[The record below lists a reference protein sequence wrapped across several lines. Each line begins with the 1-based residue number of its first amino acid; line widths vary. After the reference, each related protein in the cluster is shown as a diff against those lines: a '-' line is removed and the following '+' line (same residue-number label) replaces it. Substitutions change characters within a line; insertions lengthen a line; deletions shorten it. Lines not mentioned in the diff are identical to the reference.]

1 MCPPSILEY
10 WNHRDELSVAD
21 DILIRAQKIVIPTSL
36 RLDMTQAVHESH
48 MGVEKSLQRAKDIM
62 FWPRMTSDITD
73 FVLKCDICLQYRASN
88 TKQPLQSHQ
97 IPDRP
102 WQVAGTDVFTFDNKD
117 YLVTVDYFS
126 RYFEVDLLPTT
137 TSISIIRKL
146 KTIFAR
152 HGIMEKLVCDKASY
166 YTSEAFNSFAQEWH
180 FRVVHGSPRFPQS
193 NGLSEKTV
201 SIVKRIFK
209 KARDSKKDPYLAILA
224 YRTTPLKSCELSPSE
239 LCMSRRLRSNL
250 PCTNDRLKP
259 QPLKLNDVRKKV
271 VS

>member
-1 MCPPSILEY
+1 
-10 WNHRDELSVAD
+10 
-21 DILIRAQKIVIPTSL
+21 
-36 RLDMTQAVHESH
+36 

-62 FWPRMTSDITD
+62 FWPRMTSDITE
-73 FVLKCDICLQYRASN
+73 FVLKRDICLQYRASN

-152 HGIMEKLVCDKASY
+152 HGNVEKGCVY
-166 YTSEAFNSFAQEWH
+166 
-180 FRVVHGSPRFPQS
+180 
-193 NGLSEKTV
+193 
-201 SIVKRIFK
+201 
-209 KARDSKKDPYLAILA
+209 
-224 YRTTPLKSCELSPSE
+224 
-239 LCMSRRLRSNL
+239 
-250 PCTNDRLKP
+250 
-259 QPLKLNDVRKKV
+259 
-271 VS
+271 